1 MTYIYVSIYIPTI
14 LWAYSD
20 VLGFH
25 TRNVWSVDALTT
37 HLPSVVNPPQVMG
50 PSWPANT
57 AKTSPFTPFHIQM
70 VASSPPHNNALPL
83 GCHSR
88 NYHIFIPY
96 NYGFWLRSIYLLGGP
111 ILVVHHYHS
120 IQEGYRQIP
129 TIIRVCHQGYSL
141 LEITLSFDHTSN
153 PIEYSEWFITRTS
166 RYGVIY
172 LHETYWLGFTGLH
185 IT

>member
-1 MTYIYVSIYIPTI
+1 MCDVPTI

-88 NYHIFIPY
+88 NYVYHDYFKLWVLI
-96 NYGFWLRSIYLLGGP
+96 
-111 ILVVHHYHS
+111 VVHLSSWATIRGCTPLSLHSRELSPDTYHHRS
-120 IQEGYRQIP
+120 TP
-129 TIIRVCHQGYSL
+129 
-141 LEITLSFDHTSN
+141 
-153 PIEYSEWFITRTS
+153 PRTQS
-166 RYGVIY
+166 PRNHLKFWSPLQPHRTQWRIHHKNLNDMEVIY
-172 LHETYWLGFTGLH
+172 LHDTYWLGFTGLR